1 MKILFLLLSLNEEQK
16 GGGMYLSL
24 FREFAKHG
32 HEVTVMAPDNN
43 HQKSFESNEY
53 SVKVIRVGSTAT
65 QGVSSMIKKG
75 LALTMLPH
83 YYKIAYKQF
92 LNNDKFDW
100 VVMPTPPITLSR
112 FVGYVKQQ
120 SGAKFYLILRDIH
133 PQSVWSIGL
142 LHNKLE
148 YKFLDR
154 KAKIGYSTADLIG
167 CMSKGNIDFIK
178 GLYPGLKI
186 GEPVLLYNWVTEPP
200 KTKSD
205 PTLRPRLGLV
215 SKFVALFGG
224 NLGKGQRIENIAFLS
239 EHYLDNPDIVFLIIA
254 KGVEKD
260 RLQQI
265 AEENKLTNIRFMDFM
280 PQADYLNLTKS
291 VDLGL
296 VSINENYRVPTCPS
310 KAVSYMAAGV
320 PVFAMI
326 NPGNDYGQVIE
337 DCGAGYWTV
346 GSDKD
351 RTIELF
357 DQLYKDND
365 LRKRMSEAG
374 RKFYREN
381 CTPQKAYETMMNQ
394 MNNNRYVKGKEKI

>member
-24 FREFAKHG
+24 FREFAKNG
-32 HEVTVMAPDNN
+32 HDITVMAPDNN
-43 HQKSFESNEY
+43 HQKTYESNEY
-53 SVKVIRVGSTAT
+53 GVRVIRVDSTAT

-75 LALTMLPH
+75 IALAMLPH
-83 YYKIAYKQF
+83 YYKKAYKQF
-92 LNNDKFDW
+92 LREEKFDW

-112 FVGYVKQQ
+112 FAGYVKQQ

-154 KAKIGYSTADLIG
+154 KARVGYSTADLIG
-167 CMSKGNIDFIK
+167 CMSQGNIDFIK
-178 GLYPGLKI
+178 GLYTGLKI
-186 GEPVLLYNWVTEPP
+186 GEPVLLYNWVTEPL
-200 KTKSD
+200 KTEPD
-205 PTLRPRLGLV
+205 PTLRPRLGLDG
-215 SKFVALFGG
+215 KFVALFGG
-224 NLGKGQRIENIAFLS
+224 NLGKGQRIENIAFLA
-239 EHYLDNPDIVFLIIA
+239 EHYLSTPDIVFLIIA

-260 RLQQI
+260 RLQRI
-265 AEENKLTNIRFMDFM
+265 AEEKQLINIRFMDFM

-326 NPGNDYGQVIE
+326 NPDNDYGQMIE
-337 DCGAGYWTV
+337 DSGAGYWAV
-346 GSDKD
+346 CSDKE

-357 DQLYKDND
+357 DKLYKDSG

-374 RKFYREN
+374 RKFYEEN
-381 CTPQKAYETMMNQ
+381 CTPERAYETMIKQ
-394 MNNNRYVKGKEKI
+394 MKNN